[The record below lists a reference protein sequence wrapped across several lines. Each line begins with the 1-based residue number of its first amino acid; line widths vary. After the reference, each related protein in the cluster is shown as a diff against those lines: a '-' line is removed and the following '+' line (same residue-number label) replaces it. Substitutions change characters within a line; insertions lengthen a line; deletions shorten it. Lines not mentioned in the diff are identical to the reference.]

1 MSNKYSKGPWL
12 WVPSLYFAEGLPY
25 AFVMLVSVI
34 MYKKLD
40 ISNTEIAL
48 YTSWL
53 YLPWVIKPLW
63 SPIVDILR
71 TRRSWIVL
79 MQLLIG
85 AGLAGVAFTIPSSNP
100 LRFSLAFFWLIS
112 FSSATHDIAADGFYM
127 HALSKHEQTW
137 MIGIRN
143 TFYRFAILFGQ
154 GILIIVAGK
163 LEIWA
168 GDPVTAWSITFG
180 VLCIMF
186 IVFSVYHWLILP
198 KPLSDQNYSKQ
209 EFKSVL
215 YGFFQVLLPDGQVVY
230 TRNGAF
236 SRNNEGILT
245 TNSGFII
252 QPEVAIPA
260 EATKINVSAD
270 GIVSVQ
276 IPEQVEAQEVGQ
288 LQLADFQNR
297 TGLQPIGE
305 NFYVETTSSGP
316 PVIENPFAA
325 GFGKIIQGA
334 LESSN
339 VNVVQ
344 ELVDMIETQR
354 AYEINSK
361 AISGVDDMLRFVNQN
376 L

>member
-1 MSNKYSKGPWL
+1 
-12 WVPSLYFAEGLPY
+12 
-25 AFVMLVSVI
+25 
-34 MYKKLD
+34 
-40 ISNTEIAL
+40 
-48 YTSWL
+48 
-53 YLPWVIKPLW
+53 
-63 SPIVDILR
+63 
-71 TRRSWIVL
+71 
-79 MQLLIG
+79 
-85 AGLAGVAFTIPSSNP
+85 
-100 LRFSLAFFWLIS
+100 
-112 FSSATHDIAADGFYM
+112 
-127 HALSKHEQTW
+127 
-137 MIGIRN
+137 
-143 TFYRFAILFGQ
+143 
-154 GILIIVAGK
+154 
-163 LEIWA
+163 
-168 GDPVTAWSITFG
+168 
-180 VLCIMF
+180 
-186 IVFSVYHWLILP
+186 
-198 KPLSDQNYSKQ
+198 
-209 EFKSVL
+209 
-215 YGFFQVLLPDGQVVY
+215 VY

-252 QPEVAIPA
+252 QPEIAIPA

-325 GFGKIIQGA
+325 GFGKIIQGS

-354 AYEINSK
+354 AYEVNSK
-361 AISGVDDMLRFVNQN
+361 AITSVDEMLRFVSNN

>member
-1 MSNKYSKGPWL
+1 MAINAMHVAKTGLNAQQVRMQIISNNLANVNTNGFKKDRANFESLLYQIIRSSGAQTSVDTELTSGFSVGTGVNIVNSNKLHSQGSI
-12 WVPSLYFAEGLPY
+12 VSTDNSL
-25 AFVMLVSVI
+25 
-34 MYKKLD
+34 D
-40 ISNTEIAL
+40 
-48 YTSWL
+48 
-53 YLPWVIKPLW
+53 
-63 SPIVDILR
+63 
-71 TRRSWIVL
+71 
-79 MQLLIG
+79 
-85 AGLAGVAFTIPSSNP
+85 LAI
-100 LRFSLAFFWLIS
+100 
-112 FSSATHDIAADGFYM
+112 DG
-127 HALSKHEQTW
+127 
-137 MIGIRN
+137 G
-143 TFYRFAILFGQ
+143 
-154 GILIIVAGK
+154 
-163 LEIWA
+163 
-168 GDPVTAWSITFG
+168 
-180 VLCIMF
+180 
-186 IVFSVYHWLILP
+186 
-198 KPLSDQNYSKQ
+198 
-209 EFKSVL
+209 
-215 YGFFQVLLPDGQVVY
+215 GFFQVLLPDGQVVY

-252 QPEVAIPA
+252 QPEIAIPA

-325 GFGKIIQGA
+325 GFGKIIQGS

-354 AYEINSK
+354 AYEVNSK
-361 AISGVDDMLRFVNQN
+361 AITSVDEMLRFVSNN

>member
-1 MSNKYSKGPWL
+1 MAINAMHVAKTGLNAQQVRMQIISNNLANVNTNGFKRDRANFESLLYQIIRSSGAQTSVDTELTSGFSVGTGVNIVNSNKLHSQGSI
-12 WVPSLYFAEGLPY
+12 VTTDNSL
-25 AFVMLVSVI
+25 
-34 MYKKLD
+34 D
-40 ISNTEIAL
+40 
-48 YTSWL
+48 
-53 YLPWVIKPLW
+53 
-63 SPIVDILR
+63 
-71 TRRSWIVL
+71 
-79 MQLLIG
+79 
-85 AGLAGVAFTIPSSNP
+85 LAI
-100 LRFSLAFFWLIS
+100 
-112 FSSATHDIAADGFYM
+112 DG
-127 HALSKHEQTW
+127 
-137 MIGIRN
+137 G
-143 TFYRFAILFGQ
+143 
-154 GILIIVAGK
+154 
-163 LEIWA
+163 
-168 GDPVTAWSITFG
+168 
-180 VLCIMF
+180 
-186 IVFSVYHWLILP
+186 
-198 KPLSDQNYSKQ
+198 
-209 EFKSVL
+209 
-215 YGFFQVLLPDGQVVY
+215 GFFQVLLPDGQVVY

-288 LQLADFQNR
+288 LQLANFQNT

-325 GFGKIIQGA
+325 GFGKIIQGS

-354 AYEINSK
+354 AYEVNSK
-361 AISGVDDMLRFVNQN
+361 AISGVDDMLRFISQN